1 MRQPTSTE
9 MNSTNW
15 FRLPLCPFVSFVV
28 KAFRKP
34 QRPQR
39 WWPLIAILAFAVA
52 YGHAQQQQSAAT
64 HIVTIKAMKYQPDQL
79 EVKAGDTV
87 EWKNEDIV
95 AHTVTARDHSFD
107 SGKIVPGKSWST
119 VVKSAGTID
128 YGCVPH
134 PNMKGKLVVK

>member
-1 MRQPTSTE
+1 M
-9 MNSTNW
+9 
-15 FRLPLCPFVSFVV
+15 
-28 KAFRKP
+28 A
-34 QRPQR
+34 
-39 WWPLIAILAFAVA
+39 LIAIVVFAVG
-52 YGHAQQQQSAAT
+52 YGLAAQQQQSGAT
-64 HIVTIKAMKYQPDQL
+64 HTVIIKAMKYQPDQL

-107 SGKIVPGKSWST
+107 SGKIAPGKSWST